1 MGVLVLPV
9 FTSDVDDVPD
19 MDEFVSN
26 LNEGESING
35 NAESKDES
43 GSKGVCYVTP
53 KTYPIY
59 AERLMGV
66 CKDLCDFGYI

>member
-26 LNEGESING
+26 LNEVETTNG
-35 NAESKDES
+35 IDNDESK
-43 GSKGVCYVTP
+43 SKGVCYVTP
-53 KTYPIY
+53 KTYPLY
-59 AERLMGV
+59 ADRLLGV
-66 CKDLCDFGYI
+66 CEDLCNFGYI

>member
-9 FTSDVDDVPD
+9 FTSDVDEVPD

-26 LNEGESING
+26 LNEPELKIVNDDI
-35 NAESKDES
+35 KDEPR
-43 GSKGVCYVTP
+43 SKGVCYVTS

-66 CKDLCDFGYI
+66 CEDLCDFGYI

>member
-26 LNEGESING
+26 LNEVEING
-35 NAESKDES
+35 NEIEKDES
-43 GSKGVCYVTP
+43 ASKGVCYVTP
-53 KTYPIY
+53 KTYSLY
-59 AERLMGV
+59 ADRLLGV
-66 CKDLCDFGYI
+66 CEDLSNFGYI